1 MSARWVSLLAW
12 AAVAAS
18 AVFWGLRVFV
28 QAPAAPPQARLA
40 DPSVALRGDLTR
52 LLGADA
58 PVAVARPAPVAV
70 ADPRFT
76 LIGVASPRDAARG
89 SREGVALIAT
99 DGKPAR
105 AYRVGATVDGDHVL
119 QSVSQRGAQIGPRGG
134 PPAVAL
140 ELPPPAP
147 PATGRPGPGAAAGAA
162 GVPALPRLPAPAER
176 RNVGAEPVDP
186 VQSADSSEER
196 PPQALPAPPIGP
208 ATR

>member
-40 DPSVALRGDLTR
+40 DPAVAVRGDLTR

-58 PVAVARPAPVAV
+58 APAVAARPSPVAV
-70 ADPRFT
+70 ADPRYT
-76 LIGVASPRDAARG
+76 LVGVVSPRDAARG

-99 DGKPAR
+99 DGKPPR

-119 QSVSQRGAQIGPRGG
+119 QAVSQRGAQIGPRGG

-140 ELPPPAP
+140 ELPPPAAA
-147 PATGRPGPGAAAGAA
+147 ATGRPGAAVPPA
-162 GVPALPRLPAPAER
+162 GVQSLPRVPGPVER
-176 RNVGAEPVDP
+176 RNVGAEALDP
-186 VQSADSSEER
+186 VQSADASEDR
-196 PPQALPAPPIGP
+196 PPQALPATPIGP